1 MEESN
6 INVLLAAN
14 HEATPTIVPIPQI
27 IIIIFFKK
35 NPMAPK
41 NLLLENL
48 I

>member
-6 INVLLAAN
+6 INILLADN

-27 IIIIFFKK
+27 INIIIILY
-35 NPMAPK
+35 PMAPK

>member
-6 INVLLAAN
+6 INILLADN

-27 IIIIFFKK
+27 IIIIIFL

>member
-6 INVLLAAN
+6 INILLADN
-14 HEATPTIVPIPQI
+14 PEATPTIVPIPQI
-27 IIIIFFKK
+27 IIINFL

>member
-6 INVLLAAN
+6 INILLVDN
-14 HEATPTIVPIPQI
+14 DEATPTIVPIPQI
-27 IIIIFFKK
+27 IIIIIL

-41 NLLLENL
+41 KLLLENL

>member
-6 INVLLAAN
+6 INVLLADN

-27 IIIIFFKK
+27 IIIIIILY
-35 NPMAPK
+35 PMAPK